1 MDDNKEKRVRKK
13 PERLSLSFSKKDSGK
28 KKKKKEN
35 SIYNSDSELPIELD
49 EEEEME
55 DVNELEELKE
65 KYKEE
70 LLKDKKKMEKLES
83 LIKTNG
89 KEKGLKMFFEDFLQ
103 RKYKKEP
110 TIKFVYNLEK
120 DEKLD
125 IEEIYLKKD
134 FKTYLKIL
142 IKEQYD
148 IVKIEREIE
157 INDKNIKEI
166 ITEKDKI
173 NRNILLLFGICLL
186 NINNLK
192 ENKETIGF
200 VKDYEEIIKE
210 IEEIGKIIIDEIC
223 FKNKVIK
230 KENIEELIKELF
242 NKKEKG
248 NIINDLAII
257 YKLMINYYYKS
268 YGSVTEKSLN
278 DSSFKLIDIVSN
290 IINNKLETIDIFILG
305 DIYIQL
311 YDNYKY
317 MIDSI
322 FKSLRYRRNLEN
334 VIEIVDKE
342 YYGGRNIYKSKREK
356 ELFKLFIKKE
366 KIKDRIE
373 KIKFKISNEK
383 NKNKKDKEKKEIVK
397 LKKDLKEIDKKY
409 KEENKKFKKENKKK
423 REKNKK

>member
-1 MDDNKEKRVRKK
+1 MDREKRVKK
-13 PERLSLSFSKKDSGK
+13 TPERLSLSFNKTNSKKK
-28 KKKKKEN
+28 RKKEEK
-35 SIYNSDSELPIELD
+35 SVSNSDTELQIELD
-49 EEEEME
+49 EEEEEME
-55 DVNELEELKE
+55 EVKELEET
-65 KYKEE
+65 YKEE
-70 LLKDKKKMEKLES
+70 LLKDKKKMEKLEN
-83 LIKTNG
+83 LIKKNG
-89 KEKGLKMFFEDFLQ
+89 KERGLKMFFEDFLQ

-120 DEKLD
+120 EEKLD

-134 FKTYLKIL
+134 FKTYLEIL

-148 IVKIEREIE
+148 KVKIEREIKIE
-157 INDKNIKEI
+157 DKYIKEI

-200 VKDYEEIIKE
+200 VKDNEEIIKE

-230 KENIEELIKELF
+230 KENIEELIKEIF

-248 NIINDLAII
+248 DIINDLAII

-278 DSSFKLIDIVSN
+278 DSTFKLIDIVSN
-290 IINNKLETIDIFILG
+290 IIKNELETIDIFILG

-322 FKSLRYRRNLEN
+322 FKSLRYRRNLDN
-334 VIEIVDKE
+334 IIERVEKE

-373 KIKFKISNEK
+373 KIKYKISNEK
-383 NKNKKDKEKKEIVK
+383 NKNKKDKDKKEIVK

>member
-1 MDDNKEKRVRKK
+1 MDREKRVKK
-13 PERLSLSFSKKDSGK
+13 TPERLSLSFNKTNSKKK
-28 KKKKKEN
+28 RKKEEK
-35 SIYNSDSELPIELD
+35 SVSNSDTELQIELD
-49 EEEEME
+49 EEEEEME
-55 DVNELEELKE
+55 EVKELEET
-65 KYKEE
+65 YKEE
-70 LLKDKKKMEKLES
+70 LLKDKKKMEKLEN
-83 LIKTNG
+83 LIKKNG
-89 KEKGLKMFFEDFLQ
+89 KERGLKMFFEDFLQ

-120 DEKLD
+120 EEKLD

-134 FKTYLKIL
+134 FKTYLEIL

-148 IVKIEREIE
+148 KVKIEREIKIE
-157 INDKNIKEI
+157 DKYIKEI
-166 ITEKDKI
+166 ITKKNKI

-200 VKDYEEIIKE
+200 VKDNEEIIKE

-230 KENIEELIKELF
+230 KENIEELIKEIF

-248 NIINDLAII
+248 DIINDLAII

-278 DSSFKLIDIVSN
+278 DSTFKLIDIVSN
-290 IINNKLETIDIFILG
+290 IIKNELETIDIFILG

-322 FKSLRYRRNLEN
+322 FKSLRYRRNLDN
-334 VIEIVDKE
+334 IIERVEKE

-373 KIKFKISNEK
+373 KIKYKISNEK
-383 NKNKKDKEKKEIVK
+383 NKNKKDKDKKEIVK